1 MPRTLVVLAWLTL
14 ALQFWLSLQ
23 GPLGRGE
30 GIWPGIVSYL
40 GYFTILTNGFCA
52 FVMTAHVW
60 PKWSG
65 RFPAFLRRAGVA
77 TAAAASI
84 FIVATVYHLV
94 LRSTWTPEG
103 LLIVTDFMLHTVVPA
118 GYLIFWWTVVPR
130 GALALRDV
138 PRWLSWPAGYCVYAF
153 ARGALTGDY
162 PYFFVD
168 VGVIGYA
175 AAVRNSAIILAAFAA
190 VCAAL
195 VGLNRVAG
203 QRVQFD
209 TH

>member
-1 MPRTLVVLAWLTL
+1 MPRTLVVLAWVTL
-14 ALQFWLSLQ
+14 ALQFALSLE

-30 GIWPGIVSYL
+30 GIMAGIVDYL

-52 FVMTAHVW
+52 FVMTAHVR
-60 PKWSG
+60 PRWSG
-65 RFPAFLRRAGVA
+65 RFPTFLRRAGVA
-77 TAAAASI
+77 TSAASSI
-84 FIVATVYHLV
+84 FIVATVYHLL
-94 LRSTWTPEG
+94 LRTTWTPAG

-138 PRWLSWPAGYCVYAF
+138 PRWLSWPTFYCLYAF
-153 ARGALTGDY
+153 ARGAIIGEY

-168 VGVIGYA
+168 VATIGYA
-175 AAVRNSAIILAAFAA
+175 AAVRNSGAILIAFAI

-195 VGLNRVAG
+195 VGVNRLAG
-203 QRVQFD
+203 QPVRHE
-209 TH
+209 T